1 MSKLWRALWRTHFFA
16 GLVIAPALLW
26 FAFTGLI
33 ILYTDP
39 VDEALNADVMTV
51 QVGDEEVPLDA
62 QLATI
67 QEENPGWELA
77 SVTPGRRPDR
87 ANAFTMTD
95 DQGVNRVVYVDQ
107 YTGSITGVITSDT
120 GLVAFANRTH
130 GSFLPRQYTMPIPS
144 LTGIIGEGPAFVD
157 VELGEVI
164 VEIVA
169 GWGLVLAI
177 TGIYLWWPR
186 PGTRKRL
193 FVPRFKEGGRPMWR
207 DLHASG
213 GTVLSVGLVFF
224 VVTGLPWA
232 TFWGNEFSTLASK
245 ITPNTE
251 NFWEYSG
258 PASNIPKVGD
268 LTRFGVT
275 VPWATADDS
284 VPTSDE
290 DDHSG
295 HHHSS
300 DGGSETATP
309 RPAPAETIGLE
320 VAYRA
325 AQAEGM
331 KPGFSITPPVDTV
344 SEDGSTAYGAYVVL
358 NPWPSSLGEQ
368 GALYLDQFTAETLGT
383 SDASTWGGIQRIT
396 ELGVQTHMGTQFGL
410 INRIL
415 LTSFC
420 VLVLWNVVTAVVMW
434 NRRRRSGTLGA
445 PRKPVDE
452 RTQRSVGIFQLILS
466 LIYPLWGASL
476 LLVLAAQRLRSRRS
490 RWSDGS
496 PRAASVDV

>member
-1 MSKLWRALWRTHFFA
+1 MSKLWRTLWRTHFFA

-39 VDEALNADVMTV
+39 VDEALNGEIMTV
-51 QVGDEEVPLDA
+51 QVGDSEVPLDA

-67 QEENPGWELA
+67 KVENPNWELA

-87 ANAFTMTD
+87 ANAFMMND
-95 DQGVNRVVYVDQ
+95 DQGNGHVVYVNQ
-107 YTGSITGVITSDT
+107 YTGAITGTITSDS

-130 GSFLPRQYTMPIPS
+130 GSFLPRQFTMPIPS
-144 LTGIIGEGPAFVD
+144 LMGIVGDGPAFVD
-157 VELGEVI
+157 VEVGEVI

-186 PGTRKRL
+186 SGTRKRK
-193 FVPRFKEGGRPMWR
+193 FIPRFREGGRPMWR

-213 GTVLSVGLVFF
+213 GTVLSAGLVFF

-232 TFWGNEFSTLASK
+232 TFWGNEFATLASK
-245 ITPNTE
+245 VTPNTE

-268 LTRFGVT
+268 LTRFGVS
-275 VPWATADDS
+275 VPWASKNDS
-284 VPTSDE
+284 IPTSDD
-290 DDHSG
+290 DDHEG

-300 DGGSETATP
+300 ADGSGMAEP
-309 RPAPAETIGLE
+309 QPAPADAVGLE
-320 VAYRA
+320 ATYRA
-325 AQAEGM
+325 AQEEGM

-344 SEDGSTAYGAYVVL
+344 ADDGSTEYGAYVVF

-368 GALYLDQFTAETLGT
+368 GALYLDQFTAKTLGT
-383 SDASTWGGIQRIT
+383 SDASTWGGVQRLA
-396 ELGVQTHMGTQFGL
+396 EFGVQTHMGTQFGL
-410 INRIL
+410 INRIF
-415 LTSFC
+415 LTTIC
-420 VLVLWNVVTAVVMW
+420 LLVLWNVTTAIVMW

-452 RTQRSVGIFQLILS
+452 RTLRSVGLFQLLLS
-466 LIYPLWGASL
+466 VIYPLWGASL
-476 LLVLAAQRLRSRRS
+476 LLVLSVQRFRHRNSRAPGDHS
-490 RWSDGS
+490 STVLIEG
-496 PRAASVDV
+496 

>member
-16 GLVIAPALLW
+16 GLIIAPALLW

-39 VDEALNADVMTV
+39 IDEALNDGVMTV
-51 QVGDEEVPLDA
+51 QVGDREVPLDT
-62 QLATI
+62 QLANI
-67 QEENPGWELA
+67 QKAKPGWGLA

-95 DQGVNRVVYVDQ
+95 DQGIGRVVYVNQ
-107 YTGSITGVITSDT
+107 YTGSITGTITSDS

-130 GSFLPRQYTMPIPS
+130 GSFLPRQFTMPIPS
-144 LTGIIGEGPAFVD
+144 LMGIVGDGPAFVD
-157 VELGEVI
+157 VEVGEVI

-186 PGTRKRL
+186 SGIRKRL
-193 FVPRFKEGGRPMWR
+193 FLPRFKEGGRPMWR

-213 GTVLSVGLVFF
+213 GTLLSIGLIFF

-245 ITPNTE
+245 VTPNTE

-275 VPWATADDS
+275 VPWASANDS
-284 VPTSDE
+284 IPTSDE
-290 DDHSG
+290 EG
-295 HHHSS
+295 HEGHHSS
-300 DGGSETATP
+300 GDGSDTATP
-309 RPAPAETIGLE
+309 EAAPAEVVGLE

-325 AQAEGM
+325 AQEEGM
-331 KPGFSITPPVDTV
+331 KPGFSITPPVDSVT
-344 SEDGSTAYGAYVVL
+344 EDGVTQYGAYVVF

-368 GALYLDQFTAETLGT
+368 GALYLDQFTAKTLGT
-383 SDASTWGGIQRIT
+383 SDASTWGGIQRMA
-396 ELGVQTHMGTQFGL
+396 EFGVQTHMGTQFGL
-410 INRIL
+410 VNRIFLTTICL
-415 LTSFC
+415 L
-420 VLVLWNVVTAVVMW
+420 VVWNVTTAIVMW

-452 RTQRSVGIFQLILS
+452 RTQRSVGVFQLLLS

-476 LLVLAAQRLRSRRS
+476 LLVLGVQHLRRKFLSK
-490 RWSDGS
+490 
-496 PRAASVDV
+496 PNEPLATP

>member
-1 MSKLWRALWRTHFFA
+1 MNKLWRALWRTHFFA
-16 GLVIAPALLW
+16 GLIIAPALLW

-39 VDEALNADVMTV
+39 VDEALNGDVMTV
-51 QVGDEEVPLDA
+51 QVGDNEVPLDA
-62 QLATI
+62 QLATV
-67 QEENPGWELA
+67 QRANPGWELA

-87 ANAFTMTD
+87 ANAFTMND
-95 DQGVNRVVYVDQ
+95 DQGIGRVVYVNQ
-107 YTGSITGVITSDT
+107 YTGSITGTIT
-120 GLVAFANRTH
+120 
-130 GSFLPRQYTMPIPS
+130 S
-144 LTGIIGEGPAFVD
+144 LTGIIGEGPAFRH
-157 VELGEVI
+157 VEVGEVI

-186 PGTRKRL
+186 PGSRKRL
-193 FVPRFKEGGRPMWR
+193 FIPRFKEGGRPLWR

-213 GTVLSVGLVFF
+213 GTLLSVGLVFF

-245 ITPNTE
+245 VTPNTE

-258 PASNIPKVGD
+258 PASNIPRVGD

-275 VPWATADDS
+275 VPWASANDS
-284 VPTSDE
+284 IPTSDK
-290 DDHSG
+290 DDHEG
-295 HHHSS
+295 HHHPSA
-300 DGGSETATP
+300 DGTESAEP
-309 RPAPAETIGLE
+309 QPAPAEVVGLE
-320 VAYRA
+320 AAYRA
-325 AQAEGM
+325 AQEEGM

-344 SEDGSTAYGAYVVL
+344 AEDGSTAYGTYVVI

-368 GALYLDQFTAETLGT
+368 GALYLDQFTAKTLGT
-383 SDASTWGGIQRIT
+383 SDASTWGDIQRVT

-410 INRIL
+410 INRIFLTVICL
-415 LTSFC
+415 L
-420 VLVLWNVVTAVVMW
+420 VVWNVTTATVMW
-434 NRRRRSGTLGA
+434 NRRRRAGTLGA

-452 RTQRSVGIFQLILS
+452 RTQRSVGIFQLLLS

-476 LLVLAAQRLRSRRS
+476 MLVLGVQHVRRKFSTASSNLRTS
-490 RWSDGS
+490 GG
-496 PRAASVDV
+496 

>member
-1 MSKLWRALWRTHFFA
+1 MNTLWRALWRTHFFA
-16 GLVIAPALLW
+16 GLIIAPALLW

-39 VDEALNADVMTV
+39 VDEALNGDVMTV
-51 QVGDEEVPLDA
+51 QVGDSEVPLDA

-67 QEENPGWELA
+67 EVEYPNWEMA

-87 ANAFTMTD
+87 ANAFMMND
-95 DQGVNRVVYVDQ
+95 DQGIGHVVYVNQ
-107 YTGSITGVITSDT
+107 YTGTITGTITADS

-130 GSFLPRQYTMPIPS
+130 GSFLPRQFTMPIPS
-144 LTGIIGEGPAFVD
+144 LMGIVGDGPAFVD
-157 VELGEVI
+157 VEVGEVI

-186 PGTRKRL
+186 PGTRKRK
-193 FVPRFKEGGRPMWR
+193 FIPRFREGGRPMWR

-232 TFWGNEFSTLASK
+232 TFWGNEFATLASK
-245 ITPNTE
+245 VTPNTE

-258 PASNIPKVGD
+258 PASNVPKVGD
-268 LTRFGVT
+268 LTRFGVN
-275 VPWATADDS
+275 VPWASENDS
-284 VPTSDE
+284 IPTSDD
-290 DDHSG
+290 DDHDG

-300 DGGSETATP
+300 ADGSGMAEP
-309 RPAPAETIGLE
+309 LPAPADAVGLE
-320 VAYRA
+320 AAYRA
-325 AQAEGM
+325 AQEEGM

-344 SEDGSTAYGAYVVL
+344 ADDGSTAYGAYVVI
-358 NPWPSSLGEQ
+358 NPWPSSLGDQ
-368 GALYLDQFTAETLGT
+368 RALYLDQFTAKTLGT

-396 ELGVQTHMGTQFGL
+396 EFGVQTHMGTQFGL
-410 INRIL
+410 INRIFLTTICL
-415 LTSFC
+415 L
-420 VLVLWNVVTAVVMW
+420 VVWNVTTAIVMW

-452 RTQRSVGIFQLILS
+452 RTLRSVGVFQLLLS
-466 LIYPLWGASL
+466 IIYPLWGASL
-476 LLVLAAQRLRSRRS
+476 LLVLSVQRLRHRSSRAPGDHS
-490 RWSDGS
+490 STMLIEG
-496 PRAASVDV
+496 

>member
-33 ILYTDP
+33 ILYTDA
-39 VDEALNADVMTV
+39 VDEALNGDVMTV
-51 QVGDEEVPLDA
+51 RVGDNEVPLDA

-67 QEENPGWELA
+67 QRGNPGWELA

-95 DQGVNRVVYVDQ
+95 DQGIGRVVYVNQ
-107 YTGSITGVITSDT
+107 YTGSITGTITSDT

-130 GSFLPRQYTMPIPS
+130 GSFLPRQFTMPIPS
-144 LTGIIGEGPAFVD
+144 LTGIIGEGPAFRD
-157 VELGEVI
+157 VEAGEVI

-186 PGTRKRL
+186 SGTRKRL
-193 FVPRFKEGGRPMWR
+193 FIPRFKERGRPLWR

-213 GTVLSVGLVFF
+213 GTLLSVGLVFF

-232 TFWGNEFSTLASK
+232 TFWGNEFSAIASK
-245 ITPNTE
+245 VTPNSE

-275 VPWATADDS
+275 VPWASANDS
-284 VPTSDE
+284 IPTSDKDE
-290 DDHSG
+290 HGG
-295 HHHSS
+295 HHHSAA
-300 DGGSETATP
+300 DGSESAQP
-309 RPAPAETIGLE
+309 QPAPAEVVGLE
-320 VAYRA
+320 AAYRA
-325 AQAEGM
+325 AQEEGM
-331 KPGFSITPPVDTV
+331 KPGFSIAPPVDTV
-344 SEDGSTAYGAYVVL
+344 TDDGATAYGAYVVI

-368 GALYLDQFTAETLGT
+368 RALYLDQFTAKTLGT
-383 SDASTWGGIQRIT
+383 SDASTWGDIQRVT

-410 INRIL
+410 VNRVFLTVICL
-415 LTSFC
+415 L
-420 VLVLWNVVTAVVMW
+420 VVWNVTTATVMW
-434 NRRRRSGTLGA
+434 NRRRRAGTLGA

-452 RTQRSVGIFQLILS
+452 RTQRSVGIFQLLLS
-466 LIYPLWGASL
+466 FIYPLWGASL
-476 LLVLAAQRLRSRRS
+476 VLVLGVQHVGRKFSTASRIS
-490 RWSDGS
+490 
-496 PRAASVDV
+496 A

>member
-16 GLVIAPALLW
+16 GLIIAPALLW

-39 VDEALNADVMTV
+39 VDEALNRDVMTV
-51 QVGDEEVPLDA
+51 QVGDGEVPLDA

-67 QEENPGWELA
+67 EAENPNWELA

-87 ANAFTMTD
+87 ANAFTMND
-95 DQGVNRVVYVDQ
+95 DQGNGHVVYVNQ
-107 YTGSITGVITSDT
+107 YTGAITGTIASDS

-130 GSFLPRQYTMPIPS
+130 GSFLPRQFTMPIPS
-144 LTGIIGEGPAFVD
+144 LMGIVGEGPAFVD
-157 VELGEVI
+157 VEVGEVI

-186 PGTRKRL
+186 PGNRKRK
-193 FVPRFKEGGRPMWR
+193 FIPRFREGGRPMWR

-213 GTVLSVGLVFF
+213 GTVLSAGLVFF

-232 TFWGNEFSTLASK
+232 TFWGNEFATLASK
-245 ITPNTE
+245 VTPNTE

-268 LTRFGVT
+268 LTRFGVS
-275 VPWATADDS
+275 VPWASENDS
-284 VPTSDE
+284 IPTSDD
-290 DDHSG
+290 DDHEG

-300 DGGSETATP
+300 ADGSGMAEP
-309 RPAPAETIGLE
+309 QPAPADAVGLE
-320 VAYRA
+320 AAYRA
-325 AQAEGM
+325 AQEEGM

-344 SEDGSTAYGAYVVL
+344 ADDGSTAYGAYVVI
-358 NPWPSSLGEQ
+358 NPWPSSLGDQ
-368 GALYLDQFTAETLGT
+368 RALYLDQFTANTLGT
-383 SDASTWGGIQRIT
+383 SDVSTWGGIQRIT
-396 ELGVQTHMGTQFGL
+396 EFGVQTHMGTQYGL
-410 INRIL
+410 INRIFLTTICL
-415 LTSFC
+415 L
-420 VLVLWNVVTAVVMW
+420 VVWNVTTAIVMW

-452 RTQRSVGIFQLILS
+452 RTFRSVGVFQLLLS
-466 LIYPLWGASL
+466 IIYPLWGASL
-476 LLVLAAQRLRSRRS
+476 LLVLGVQRFRHRNSRAPGDHS
-490 RWSDGS
+490 STVLIEG
-496 PRAASVDV
+496 

>member
-26 FAFTGLI
+26 FAVTGLI

-39 VDEALNADVMTV
+39 VDEALNANVMTV
-51 QVGDEEVPLDA
+51 QVGDNEVPLDA

-67 QEENPGWELA
+67 QGANPGWELT

-95 DQGVNRVVYVDQ
+95 DQGIGRVVYVNQ
-107 YTGSITGVITSDT
+107 YTGFITGTITSDT

-130 GSFLPRQYTMPIPS
+130 GSFLPRQFTMPIPS
-144 LTGIIGEGPAFVD
+144 LTGIIGDGPAFRH
-157 VELGEVI
+157 VEVGEVI

-193 FVPRFKEGGRPMWR
+193 FIPRLKEGGRPLWR

-213 GTVLSVGLVFF
+213 GTLLSVGLVFF

-245 ITPNTE
+245 VTPNTE

-275 VPWATADDS
+275 VPWASANDS
-284 VPTSDE
+284 IPTSDK
-290 DDHSG
+290 DDHEG

-300 DGGSETATP
+300 ADGTESAEP
-309 RPAPAETIGLE
+309 QPAPAKVVGLE
-320 VAYRA
+320 AAYRA
-325 AQAEGM
+325 AQEEGM

-344 SEDGSTAYGAYVVL
+344 AEDGSTAYGTYVVI

-368 GALYLDQFTAETLGT
+368 GALYLDQFTAKTLGT
-383 SDASTWGGIQRIT
+383 SDASTWGDIQRVT
-396 ELGVQTHMGTQFGL
+396 ELGVQTHMGTQFG
-410 INRIL
+410 IVNRVFLTVICL
-415 LTSFC
+415 L
-420 VLVLWNVVTAVVMW
+420 VMWNVTTAMMMW
-434 NRRRRSGTLGA
+434 NRRRRAGTLGV

-452 RTQRSVGIFQLILS
+452 RTQRSVGILQLFLS

-476 LLVLAAQRLRSRRS
+476 ALVLLVQHFRRKFSTTSSSLR
-490 RWSDGS
+490 
-496 PRAASVDV
+496 

>member
-1 MSKLWRALWRTHFFA
+1 VSKLWRALWRTHFFA

-39 VDEALNADVMTV
+39 VDEALNGDVMTV
-51 QVGDEEVPLDA
+51 RVGDEEVPLDA

-67 QEENPGWELA
+67 QDENPDWELA

-144 LTGIIGEGPAFVD
+144 LTGMIGDGPAFID
-157 VELGEVI
+157 VEVGEVI

-186 PGTRKRL
+186 QGTRKRL
-193 FVPRFKEGGRPMWR
+193 FIPRFTEGGRPMWR

-275 VPWATADDS
+275 VPWATANDS
-284 VPTSDE
+284 IPTSD
-290 DDHSG
+290 DDGHGG

-300 DGGSETATP
+300 DEGSETATP
-309 RPAPAETIGLE
+309 RPAPAETVGLE
-320 VAYRA
+320 AAYRA

-344 SEDGSTAYGAYVVL
+344 VDDGSTAYGAYVVI

-368 GALYLDQFTAETLGT
+368 GALYLDQFTAKTLGT
-383 SDASTWGGIQRIT
+383 SDSSTWGGIQRIT
-396 ELGVQTHMGTQFGL
+396 EFGVQTHMGTQFGL

-415 LTSFC
+415 LTSIC
-420 VLVLWNVVTAVVMW
+420 VLVVWNVVTAVVMW
-434 NRRRRSGTLGA
+434 SRRRRSGTLGA

-452 RTQRSVGIFQLILS
+452 RTQRSVGVFQLILS

-476 LLVLAAQRLRSRRS
+476 LLVLAAQRLRNRLSGRS
-490 RWSDGS
+490 GGLLA
-496 PRAASVDV
+496 AASVDG

>member
-1 MSKLWRALWRTHFFA
+1 MSNLWRALWRTHFFA
-16 GLVIAPALLW
+16 GIIIAPALLW

-39 VDEALNADVMTV
+39 VDEALNGDVVTV
-51 QVGDEEVPLDA
+51 QVGGNEVPLDA
-62 QLATI
+62 QLETI
-67 QEENPGWELA
+67 KAANPDWELG
-77 SVTPGRRPDR
+77 SITPGRRPDR

-95 DQGVNRVVYVDQ
+95 SEGTGRVVYVNQ
-107 YTGSITGVITSDT
+107 YTGAITGTITSDT

-130 GSFLPRQYTMPIPS
+130 GSFLPRQFTMPIPS
-144 LTGIIGEGPAFVD
+144 LTGIIGEGPAFRD
-157 VELGEVI
+157 VEVGEVI

-193 FVPRFKEGGRPMWR
+193 FIPRFKEGGRPLWR

-213 GTVLSVGLVFF
+213 GTLLSVGLVFF

-245 ITPNTE
+245 VTPNTE

-275 VPWATADDS
+275 VPWASANDS
-284 VPTSDE
+284 IPTSSEKVHGTHDQSSE
-290 DDHSG
+290 D
-295 HHHSS
+295 
-300 DGGSETATP
+300 GSEATTP
-309 RPAPAETIGLE
+309 EPAPAKTAGLE
-320 VAYRA
+320 AAYRA
-325 AQAEGM
+325 AQDEGM
-331 KPGFSITPPVDTV
+331 TPGFSITPPVNTV
-344 SEDGSTAYGAYVVL
+344 TDDGSTAYGPYVVL
-358 NPWPSSLGEQ
+358 NSWPSSLGEQ
-368 GALYLDQFTAETLGT
+368 GALYLDQFTAKTLGT
-383 SDASTWGGIQRIT
+383 SDASTWGGIQRVT

-410 INRIL
+410 INRIF
-415 LTSFC
+415 LTALC
-420 VLVLWNVVTAVVMW
+420 VLVIWNVVTAVVMW
-434 NRRRRSGTLGA
+434 NRRRRGGTLGA
-445 PRKPVDE
+445 PRKPVGE
-452 RTQRSVGIFQLILS
+452 RTQRSVGIFQLLLS

-476 LLVLAAQRLRSRRS
+476 LLVVSLQAVSRKFS
-490 RWSDGS
+490 ATPGNLPSTDQ
-496 PRAASVDV
+496 